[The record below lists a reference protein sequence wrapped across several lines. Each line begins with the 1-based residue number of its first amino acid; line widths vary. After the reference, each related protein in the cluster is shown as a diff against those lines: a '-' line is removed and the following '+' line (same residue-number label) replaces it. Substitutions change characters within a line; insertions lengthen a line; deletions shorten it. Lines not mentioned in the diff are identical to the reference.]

1 MITKKQDSN
10 LEKLFKF
17 YATQHSTQEVSKLSF
32 DELKEV
38 SNSLTQSDFM
48 KLCDDFKMPISR
60 DDLLEIFRVKALRSK
75 TKIHN
80 KLNLEGFKD
89 TL

>member
-1 MITKKQDSN
+1 MQKCK
-10 LEKLFKF
+10 E
-17 YATQHSTQEVSKLSF
+17 
-32 DELKEV
+32 ELR
-38 SNSLTQSDFM
+38 LDRQ
-48 KLCDDFKMPISR
+48 LCDDFKMPISR

-80 KLNLEGFKD
+80 KLDLEVFKD